1 MVFEDNIAAELSG
14 LRDRSL
20 FRQLRSAKPVGDGY
34 IEIDGRRLLN
44 LASNDYLGLAE
55 DLGIP
60 AASDYAAGAGA
71 SRLITGNHPTY
82 TDVET
87 EVADLKHT
95 EGALVFGSGYLA
107 NIGTIP
113 VLVSRHDAVFSD
125 RLNHA
130 SIVDGI
136 RLSGADHYR
145 FRHLDLEHLDQ
156 LLTEHNTHRRKLI
169 VCDAIF
175 SMDGDVT
182 DLSALVDLK
191 QKHDAILMI
200 DEAHSGGVYGPDGA
214 GLAAAQKVSAGI
226 DVQMG
231 TFSKAYGCYGAYVAG
246 SNVLIDYL
254 VNKARTAIYTTG
266 LPPVVLS
273 LVAEALRVSK
283 HDQWR
288 RDRLMENAGIF
299 RGALQKANLNIGN
312 STSQIIP
319 VIVGDASRTLEISDR
334 LREDGIAA
342 VAIRPP
348 TVPVNTARIR
358 FSVTAK
364 HSREDLERA
373 VDMIARA
380 C

>member
-1 MVFEDNIAAELSG
+1 
-14 LRDRSL
+14 
-20 FRQLRSAKPVGDGY
+20 
-34 IEIDGRRLLN
+34 
-44 LASNDYLGLAE
+44 
-55 DLGIP
+55 
-60 AASDYAAGAGA
+60 
-71 SRLITGNHPTY
+71 
-82 TDVET
+82 
-87 EVADLKHT
+87 
-95 EGALVFGSGYLA
+95 
-107 NIGTIP
+107 
-113 VLVSRHDAVFSD
+113 
-125 RLNHA
+125 
-130 SIVDGI
+130 
-136 RLSGADHYR
+136 
-145 FRHLDLEHLDQ
+145 
-156 LLTEHNTHRRKLI
+156 
-169 VCDAIF
+169 
-175 SMDGDVT
+175 MDGDVT

-191 QKHDAILMI
+191 QKHDAILMV